1 MNRDRKNCTPT
12 GFNFLVWP
20 ALVRAPW
27 LIEGLFRGNENRG
40 AAGRDR
46 YGSLRDEE
54 RY

>member
-1 MNRDRKNCTPT
+1 MERHRKNSTPA

-27 LIEGLFRGNENRG
+27 LIEELFRGDENRG
-40 AAGRDR
+40 ATGRDR
-46 YGSLRDEE
+46 YGRRRDEE